1 MAAAEQER
9 TTRATLEGRREMT
22 ASPGDWVITFTYDA
36 DPPMETMDGW
46 QARLESIDG
55 SVARIPGRGIDVT
68 IYAPASL
75 SICDAIAKTIDDVT
89 HVVEIDAPIGIE
101 VITEHEHARR
111 AEAPTM
117 PELMSAAEIAE
128 KLGITRQ
135 RVHQLRKS
143 AAFPA
148 PLAELRG
155 GAVWDAA
162 AVQKFVDAW
171 ARAPGRPRSE
181 LQDLSG

>member
-1 MAAAEQER
+1 M
-9 TTRATLEGRREMT
+9 TT
-22 ASPGDWVITFTYDA
+22 SSGDWVITFTFDA

-46 QARLESIDG
+46 QARLENFDG

-68 IYAPASL
+68 VYAPASL
-75 SICDAIAKTIDDVT
+75 SIPDAIAKTIGDVT
-89 HVVEIDAPIGIE
+89 HAVEIDGPIGIE

-148 PLAELRG
+148 PLAELGG

-171 ARAPGRPRSE
+171 ERTPGRPRSD
-181 LQDLSG
+181 LQHLSR